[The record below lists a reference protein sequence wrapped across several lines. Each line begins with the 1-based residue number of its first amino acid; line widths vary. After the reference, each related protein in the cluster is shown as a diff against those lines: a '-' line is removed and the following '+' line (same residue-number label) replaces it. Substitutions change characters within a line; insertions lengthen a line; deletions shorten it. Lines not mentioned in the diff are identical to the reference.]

1 MSLGRISISL
11 IILSY
16 LLTTAAVAGE
26 RERFISAAM
35 DSVPQDDSKTLSP
48 YFFVLSDDPQ
58 SDRLP
63 LKSTRAD
70 VDIAGTIAR
79 VKVTQVYKNEGKST
93 LEAIYIFPAS
103 TRAAVYAMRMQI
115 GERTIE
121 AKIKKREEAREEYE
135 KAKQEGKTASLL
147 EQQRPNVFQMNVGNI
162 LPNDEIRVEMEY
174 TELLVP
180 TDGQYEFVYPTVVGP
195 RYSKEKDDH
204 VHVHD
209 HDYVHDG
216 WVENPYLHEGESP
229 NYTFGLK
236 ATVRS
241 GIPIARMK
249 STTHDVDVE
258 YESKQVA
265 SISLPEGDGG
275 NRDFVLRYA
284 LSGNEIEHGLLLYEG
299 EKENFFLMMMEP
311 PERIEQKDLV
321 PREYIFIMDVSGS
334 MHGFPL
340 EVSKTLMGDLLN
352 DLGGD
357 DYFNLLLF
365 AGGNAVLSKK
375 SLRATSQN
383 IQKAQEAIDCQQ
395 GGGGTELLPA
405 LKRALNLPRPEGTS
419 RIVVIL
425 TDGYV
430 HVEKRAFELIRKN
443 LGKANFF
450 SFGIG
455 SGVNRHLIEGMAK
468 AGMGEPFVVMQESQA
483 EKTAARFRK
492 YVSSP
497 VMQGI
502 EVEYSGFDAYDVEPV
517 AVPDLFAERPV
528 ILFGKYRGK
537 PEGSIIVRGHVP
549 GDKLEGE
556 IDLRDAVKSADN
568 SALRILWARHR
579 IERLSEQGHKK
590 AITKLGLKHSLLT
603 EHTSFVAVD
612 TVVRADGK
620 KVVKVRQPL
629 PLPQGVS
636 DYAVGGSAGAG
647 MLGVLG
653 TRGRGG
659 GRSMAYGRVMGSMS
673 KTSIQSVIR
682 KNISKVNRVYERAL
696 QKDPSLKGK
705 IVVSFVV
712 GPKGTVTSARI
723 TYSTIKDLKMQAEI
737 LKVIKR
743 MKFPKPRGG
752 GSIQVSYPFIFQSAG

>member
-1 MSLGRISISL
+1 MPVRRISIFM
-11 IILSY
+11 IILAY
-16 LLTTAAVAGE
+16 LFTTAAIAE
-26 RERFISAAM
+26 EHERFLKAAQ
-35 DSVPQDDSKTLSP
+35 DSIPEDDSKTLSP

-79 VKVTQVYKNEGKST
+79 VKVTQAYKNEGKST
-93 LEAIYIFPAS
+93 LEAIYVFPAS

-121 AKIKKREEAREEYE
+121 AKIRKKKEAREEYE
-135 KAKQEGKTASLL
+135 KAKKEGKTASLL
-147 EQQRPNVFQMNVGNI
+147 EQQRPNVIQMNVANI
-162 LPNDEIRVEMEY
+162 LPSDEIKVELEY
-174 TELLVP
+174 TELLIP
-180 TDGQYEFVYPTVVGP
+180 ADGQYEFVYPTVVGP
-195 RYSKEKDDH
+195 RYSNVKKEDADDR
-204 VHVHD
+204 D
-209 HDYVHDG
+209 S
-216 WVENPYLHEGESP
+216 WVENPYLHEGEKP
-229 NYTFGLK
+229 TYTFGLR

-241 GIPIARMK
+241 GITIAKMK
-249 STTHDVDVE
+249 SPTHEVDVE

-265 SISLPEGDGG
+265 SISLPDGEGG

-284 LSGNEIEHGLLLYEG
+284 LQGDEIEHGLLLYEG
-299 EKENFFLMMMEP
+299 DEENFFLVMMEP
-311 PERIEQKDLV
+311 PERVEQKDIV
-321 PREYIFIMDVSGS
+321 RREYLFIMDVSGS

-340 EVSKTLMGDLLN
+340 KVSKSLMADLLT
-352 DLGGD
+352 DLQGD

-365 AGGNAVLSKK
+365 AGGNAVLSEK

-383 IQKAQEAIDCQQ
+383 IQKAQEVIDYQQ

-405 LKRALNLPRPEGTS
+405 LKRALNLPRTEGTS

-430 HVEKRAFELIRKN
+430 HVEKEAFELIRKN

-455 SGVNRHLIEGMAK
+455 SGVNRHLIEGMAR
-468 AGMGEPFVVMQESQA
+468 AGMGEPFVVMSEIEALAQS
-483 EKTAARFRK
+483 ARFRK

-502 EVEYSGFDAYDVEPV
+502 EVEYNDFDAYDVEPV
-517 AVPDLFAERPV
+517 SVPDLFAERPV

-537 PEGSIIVRGHVP
+537 PGGSIIVRGHVP
-549 GDKLEGE
+549 SDRLEGE
-556 IDLRDAVKSADN
+556 IDLRDAIKSEDN

-579 IERLSEQGHKK
+579 IERLSEQGHQK
-590 AITKLGLKHSLLT
+590 AVTKLGLKYSLLT

-620 KVVKVRQPL
+620 KIVKVRQPL
-629 PLPQGVS
+629 PLPQWVS
-636 DYAVGGSAGAG
+636 DYAVGKGS
-647 MLGVLG
+647 GVLG
-653 TRGRGG
+653 CLGTKGRGG
-659 GRSMAYGRVMGSMS
+659 GSGRAYGMVMGSMS
-673 KTSIQSVIR
+673 KSSIQSVIR
-682 KNISKVNRVYERAL
+682 KNISRVNRVYERAL
-696 QKDPSLKGK
+696 QKDPGLKGK

-723 TYSTIKDLKMQAEI
+723 TYSTIKSLEMQAEI
-737 LKVIKR
+737 LKVIKSL
-743 MKFPKPRGG
+743 KFPKPAGG
-752 GSIQVSYPFIFQSAG
+752 GIIQVSYPFIFQSAG

>member
-1 MSLGRISISL
+1 MSSLRTFCTSISL
-11 IILSY
+11 ILLFY
-16 LLTTAAVAGE
+16 LPAIAGE
-26 RERFISAAM
+26 RERFLQAAQ
-35 DSVPQDDSKTLSP
+35 DSIPQDGQKTLSP
-48 YFFVLSDDPQ
+48 YFFVLSDDPE
-58 SDRLP
+58 SDHLP

-79 VKVTQVYKNEGKST
+79 VKVSQVYRNEGRST
-93 LEAIYIFPAS
+93 LEALYIFPAS
-103 TRAAVYAMRMQI
+103 TRAAVYAMKMTI
-115 GERTIE
+115 GKRTIE
-121 AKIKKREEAREEYE
+121 ARIKKRKEAREEYE
-135 KAKQEGKTASLL
+135 KAKKEGKTASLL
-147 EQQRPNVFQMNVGNI
+147 EQQRPNVFQMNVANI
-162 LPNDEIRVEMEY
+162 LPNDEIKVELEY
-174 TELLVP
+174 AELLVP
-180 TDGQYEFVYPTVVGP
+180 RDGRYEFVYPTVVGP
-195 RYSKEKDDH
+195 RYSNMKTDDVDDYDDDH
-204 VHVHD
+204 D
-209 HDYVHDG
+209 S
-216 WVENPYLHEGESP
+216 WVESPYLHEGESP
-229 NYTFGLK
+229 TYPFGLK

-241 GIPIARMK
+241 GIPIAKIK
-249 STTHDVDVE
+249 SPTHDVDVE

-265 SISLPEGDGG
+265 SISLPEGGGG

-284 LSGNEIEHGLLLYEG
+284 LSGDEIEHGLLLYEG

-311 PERIEQKDLV
+311 PERIEQKHVV

-340 EVSKTLMGDLLN
+340 KVSENLMADLLN

-365 AGGNAVLSKK
+365 AGGNAVLSEK

-383 IQKAQEAIDCQQ
+383 IQKAQEVIDFQQ

-405 LKRALNLPRPEGTS
+405 LKRALNLPRTEGTS

-430 HVEKRAFELIRKN
+430 HVEKQAFELIRKS
-443 LGKANFF
+443 LGRANFF

-468 AGMGEPFVVMQESQA
+468 AGMGEPFVVMNESQA
-483 EKTAARFRK
+483 EKTAAKFRK

-502 EVEYSGFDAYDVEPV
+502 QVEYNDFDAYDVEPV
-517 AVPDLFAERPV
+517 SVPDLFAERPV

-549 GDKLEGE
+549 GGKLEGE
-556 IDLRDAVKSADN
+556 IDLRNAVLSTDN
-568 SALRILWARHR
+568 SALGILWARHR
-579 IERLSEQGHKK
+579 IERLSEQRHEK
-590 AITKLGLKHSLLT
+590 AITKLGLKYSLLT

-620 KVVKVRQPL
+620 KIVKVRQPL

-636 DYAVGGSAGAG
+636 DYAVGKGSGV
-647 MLGVLG
+647 LGCLG

-659 GRSMAYGRVMGSMS
+659 GRSVAHGRVMGSMS
-673 KTSIQSVIR
+673 KSSIQSVIR
-682 KNISKVNRVYERAL
+682 KNVSKVNRVYERHL
-696 QKDPSLKGK
+696 LKDPGLRGK
-705 IVVSFVV
+705 IVVAFVV

-723 TYSTIKDLKMQAEI
+723 TYSTIKSLEMQAEI
-737 LKVIKR
+737 LEVIKSL
-743 MKFPKPRGG
+743 KFSKPQGG
-752 GSIQVSYPFIFQSAG
+752 GSIQVSYPFIFHSAG

>member
-1 MSLGRISISL
+1 
-11 IILSY
+11 
-16 LLTTAAVAGE
+16 LTAGAGE
-26 RERFISAAM
+26 RERFIKAAR
-35 DSVPQDDSKTLSP
+35 DSVPKDDSKTLSP
-48 YFFVLSDDPQ
+48 YFFVLSDDPD

-103 TRAAVYAMRMQI
+103 TRAAVYAMRMKI

-121 AKIKKREEAREEYE
+121 AKIKKRKEARKEYE
-135 KAKQEGKTASLL
+135 KAKKEGKTASLL
-147 EQQRPNVFQMNVGNI
+147 EQQRPNVFQMNVANI
-162 LPNDEIRVEMEY
+162 LPNDEIKVEMEY

-180 TDGQYEFVYPTVVGP
+180 TDRQYEFVYPTVVGP
-195 RYSKEKDDH
+195 RYSNMKADEADDKDS
-204 VHVHD
+204 
-209 HDYVHDG
+209 
-216 WVENPYLHEGESP
+216 WVENPYLHEGEKP
-229 NYTFGLK
+229 TYTFGLK

-241 GIPIARMK
+241 GIPIAKMK
-249 STTHDVDVE
+249 SPTHDVHVE

-265 SISLPEGDGG
+265 SVSLTDGDGG

-284 LSGNEIEHGLLLYEG
+284 LSGDKIEHGLLLYEG

-311 PERIEQKDLV
+311 PERIEQKDIV

-340 EVSKTLMGDLLN
+340 QVSKSLMGDMLN
-352 DLGGD
+352 DLEGD

-383 IQKAQEAIDCQQ
+383 IQKAQEVIDYQQ

-405 LKRALNLPRPEGTS
+405 LKRALNLPRTEGTS

-430 HVEKRAFELIRKN
+430 HVEKQAFELIRKN

-455 SGVNRHLIEGMAK
+455 SGVNRHLIEGMAR
-468 AGMGEPFVVMQESQA
+468 AGMGEPFVVLSEI
-483 EKTAARFRK
+483 EAAAQSVRFKK

-502 EVEYSGFDAYDVEPV
+502 KVEYNDFDAYDVEPV

-556 IDLRDAVKSADN
+556 IDLRDAVKSEDN
-568 SALRILWARHR
+568 SALKILWARHR

-590 AITKLGLKHSLLT
+590 AITKLGLKYSLLT
-603 EHTSFVAVD
+603 EHTSFIAVD

-620 KVVKVRQPL
+620 KIVKVRQPL
-629 PLPQGVS
+629 PLPEGVS
-636 DYAVGGSAGAG
+636 DYAVGKGSGV
-647 MLGVLG
+647 LGCLG
-653 TRGRGG
+653 TRGKGG
-659 GRSMAYGRVMGSMS
+659 GYASSGGFGGIGTGRSMPRARVMGSTS
-673 KTSIQSVIR
+673 KSSIQKVIR

-696 QKDPSLKGK
+696 LKNPNLKGK

-712 GPKGTVTSARI
+712 GPKGTVTSAKI
-723 TYSTIKDLKMQAEI
+723 TYSTIKCAKMQAEI

-743 MKFPKPRGG
+743 MKFPKPAGG
-752 GSIQVSYPFIFQSAG
+752 GSIQVSYPFIFHSAG